1 MRIAPIISLVLSIL
15 VGIAAVFIGRGWIN
29 KEAQASGNPPA
40 EIIIEKVDTQRILVA
55 DLAIERGD
63 LLTQEAFRAVE
74 WPIGHLPAGAIT
86 DISAVTSET
95 GGLPY
100 ALGLIVP
107 GEPLLKGKLSHK
119 AVRDAL
125 PALIEPGFRA
135 MSVEVNDVTGV
146 AGFVLPE
153 HRVDVNVFKSRYDRA
168 TDTQVPVAETLL
180 QNIRVLAVDQKFQDN
195 LEGAAPARTVTL
207 QVTPAQAR
215 RLGLAS
221 ENSDIGLV
229 LRAKGDDPIAI
240 ENPRPRATPRPVI
253 RRAPVKAAP
262 KFANIR
268 VIQGDQE
275 ENVSAPVARP
285 VDDGATDK

>member
-1 MRIAPIISLVLSIL
+1 MRIAPIISLVLSVL
-15 VGIAAVFIGRGWIN
+15 VGIAAVILGRGWIN
-29 KEAQASGNPPA
+29 TEAQASGTPPT
-40 EIIIEKVDTQRILVA
+40 EVIIEKVDTQRILVA
-55 DLAIERGD
+55 DLMIERGD
-63 LLTQEAFRAVE
+63 LLTEEAFRAVE
-74 WPIGHLPAGAIT
+74 WPIDHLPAGAIT
-86 DISAVTSET
+86 DISAVTGET

-107 GEPLLKGKLSHK
+107 GEPLLEGKLSHR
-119 AVRDAL
+119 AVRDTL
-125 PALIEPGFRA
+125 PTLIEPGFRA

-153 HRVDVNVFKSRYDRA
+153 HRVDVNVFKSQYNRA

-229 LRAKGDDPIAI
+229 LRAQGDDPIAL
-240 ENPRPRATPRPVI
+240 EKSKPVATPRPVV

-262 KFANIR
+262 KFTNIR
-268 VIQGDQE
+268 VIQGDKE
-275 ENVSAPVARP
+275 ESVSAPVARP
-285 VDDGATDK
+285 VDDGATE